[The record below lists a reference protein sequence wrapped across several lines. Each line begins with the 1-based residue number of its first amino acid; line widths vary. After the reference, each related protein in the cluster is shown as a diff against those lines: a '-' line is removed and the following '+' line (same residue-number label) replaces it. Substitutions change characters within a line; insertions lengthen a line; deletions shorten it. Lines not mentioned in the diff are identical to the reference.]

1 MITTEIIEFAEKLM
15 DGETIEETLG
25 IQLADH
31 IKNWVEA
38 KRKWRMLIKENSDN
52 SFGPSDNFLTAKDL
66 PSDFSIDKEVLI
78 GDNDSVAK
86 YTPIPFEQRRVYR
99 NSGERYCIDMVNSKM
114 YIHGSV
120 AGSKTI
126 YLYYIYQTDE
136 LEADTS
142 PVWPERFHKL
152 IGFLMAEIYLAGVD
166 AGEMSVQPALEH
178 SKEGQII
185 LDAME
190 NWDDELQ
197 LQAINHSTPVR
208 GTRQAPRTDVVDR
221 S

>member
-1 MITTEIIEFAEKLM
+1 MTTLEIIEFAEKLL

-25 IQLADH
+25 IQLASH
-31 IKNWVEA
+31 IKDWVEA
-38 KRKWRMLIKENSDN
+38 RRKWRMLIKEDSSN
-52 SFGPSDNFLTAKDL
+52 SFGSSDTYLTEKDL
-66 PSDFSIDKEVLI
+66 PDDFMIDKEVWI
-78 GDNDSVAK
+78 GDANSVAE
-86 YTPIPFEQRRVYR
+86 YTPISFERRRVYR
-99 NSGERYCIDMVNSKM
+99 NSGQRYCIDLANEKM

-120 AGSKTI
+120 SESKTI
-126 YLYYIYQTDE
+126 YLYYVYETDE

-142 PVWPERFHKL
+142 PVWPARFHKL
-152 IGFLMAEIYLAGVD
+152 IGFLIAEIILAGVD
-166 AGEMSVQPALEH
+166 IDTINMKAAVEQSRQGKMV
-178 SKEGQII
+178 

-221 S
+221 